1 MDTNQQF
8 LQQVGDKVRSFRAR
22 RGMTRKILAHDSLVS
37 ERYLADLEQGK
48 GNISIS
54 LLRQVANSLGTDVS
68 DLVSTQ
74 PEQGPEL
81 SLIMQLLS
89 ELTGEQQ
96 QQALEMLYQQF
107 SRQNSAHQRVALV
120 GLRGAGKTTLGKLL
134 QTEQDLPFI
143 RLVDEIEK
151 LAGMSISEVFSL
163 SGQSGYQRL
172 EERALMSTLNQYPN
186 CCLET
191 GGSIVSEPK
200 TLNLLLTNCFVI
212 WVKAT
217 PEEHMQRVIDQGDLR
232 PMADNK
238 EAMQDLQQI
247 LIERSPYYKKADAIL
262 DTSGKSIEQSFAELI
277 ALLRTNT
284 SMLRNDHS
292 VIG

>member
-1 MDTNQQF
+1 MDTNRQF
-8 LQQVGDKVRSFRAR
+8 LQRVGDKVRSYRAR

-54 LLRQVANSLGTDVS
+54 LLRQVANSLGADVS
-68 DLVSTQ
+68 ELVSTK
-74 PEQGPEL
+74 PEQSPEL
-81 SLIMQLLS
+81 SLIMQFLS
-89 ELTGEQQ
+89 ELTNDEQQ
-96 QQALEMLYQQF
+96 KALGMLYHQF
-107 SRQNSAHQRVALV
+107 SRQGNIHRRIALI
-120 GLRGAGKTTLGKLL
+120 GLRGAGKTSLGTLLEKNF
-134 QTEQDLPFI
+134 DLPFI
-143 RLVDEIEK
+143 RLADQIEK

-172 EERALMSTLNQYPN
+172 EEKALMSSLNEYQS

-232 PMADNK
+232 RMADNK
-238 EAMQDLQQI
+238 EAMHDLQQI
-247 LIERSPYYKKADAIL
+247 LIERSPFYEKADAVL
-262 DTSGKSIEQSFAELI
+262 DTSGKSIDESFHELTH
-277 ALLRTNT
+277 LLREST
-284 SMLRNDHS
+284 SILQSNRS
-292 VIG
+292 VEP

>member
-8 LQQVGDKVRSFRAR
+8 LQRVGDKVRSYRAR

-54 LLRQVANSLGTDVS
+54 LLRQVANSLGADVS
-68 DLVSTQ
+68 ELVSTK
-74 PEQGPEL
+74 PEQSPEL
-81 SLIMQLLS
+81 SLIMQFLS
-89 ELTGEQQ
+89 ELTNDEQQ
-96 QQALEMLYQQF
+96 KALGMLYNQF
-107 SRQNSAHQRVALV
+107 SRQGNIHRRIALI
-120 GLRGAGKTTLGKLL
+120 GLRGAGKTSLGTLLEKNF
-134 QTEQDLPFI
+134 DLPFI
-143 RLVDEIEK
+143 RLADQIEK

-172 EERALMSTLNQYPN
+172 EEKALMSSLNEYQR

-238 EAMQDLQQI
+238 EAMHDLQQI
-247 LIERSPYYKKADAIL
+247 LIERSPFYEKADAVL
-262 DTSGKSIEQSFAELI
+262 DTSGKSVDESFQELTQ
-277 ALLRTNT
+277 LLREST
-284 SMLRNDHS
+284 SILQSNRS
-292 VIG
+292 VEP